1 MIIIVSKIV
10 VLTPVWKSMLIKKND
25 IIMIFL
31 SFLKNVNR
39 DTEELNVKLIHGFI
53 FILIYF

>member
-31 SFLKNVNR
+31 SFLKNVNKR
-39 DTEELNVKLIHGFI
+39 
-53 FILIYF
+53 Y